1 MGIVPVGQGVIN
13 MCGMEFSA
21 RILQRSRTFIGVV
34 AFFVLANAWSWLR
47 HRLWPICC
55 DQEMTIG
62 FPVPFH
68 ISGGIAGLSRFYV
81 LGLLLDVT
89 IALTA
94 AVLVTWIVRF
104 FTSQPGD

>member
-1 MGIVPVGQGVIN
+1 MK
-13 MCGMEFSA
+13 FSIQ
-21 RILQRSRTFIGVV
+21 ILQRSRPFIAVV
-34 AFFVLANAWSWLR
+34 AFFLIANIGSWLR
-47 HRLWPICC
+47 HSIWPVCC

-68 ISGGIAGLSRFYV
+68 ISGGIAGLSNFYV

-94 AVLVTWIVRF
+94 AVLITWIVRLF
-104 FTSQPGD
+104 NSLRDD